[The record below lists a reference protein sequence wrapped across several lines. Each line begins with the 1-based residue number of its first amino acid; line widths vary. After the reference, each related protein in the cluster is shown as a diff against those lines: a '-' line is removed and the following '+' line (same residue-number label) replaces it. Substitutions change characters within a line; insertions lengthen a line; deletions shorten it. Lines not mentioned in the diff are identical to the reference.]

1 MKPMKNIKTIPILRE
16 KKRYIAFEV
25 IAEKTLNRY
34 DMTDCIMNSIFTLF
48 GDAGGS
54 MINARLISF
63 DGITGIFRCQREKT
77 GELRSALACINNSR
91 GARVSIL
98 VMGIS
103 GTIKG
108 ATEKFIQKTHIE
120 GQEPENKELMN
131 RKVQFHGISG
141 KIINSY
147 QNEIDILPDD
157 PISEKIADNAN
168 TKFIGLTVFDIKEMI

>member
-1 MKPMKNIKTIPILRE
+1 MKPMKNIKTIPILRD
-16 KKRYIAFEV
+16 KKRYFAFEV

-34 DMTDCIMNSIFTLF
+34 EMIDCIMNSIFTLF

-54 MINARLISF
+54 IINARLISF
-63 DGITGIFRCQREKT
+63 DGTTGIVRCQRDKT

-91 GARVSIL
+91 GARVSIFVL
-98 VMGIS
+98 GIS

-120 GQEPENKELMN
+120 VEEPEKELIN
-131 RKVQFHGISG
+131 RKVQFHAISG

-147 QNEIDILPDD
+147 KNEIDILPDN